1 MIFTSSNY
9 ISDKFKMITSEY
21 ILELSNVFHSGQ
33 VEAGTCIQKM
43 IGTVRTGVILKD
55 VSLEV
60 HGGELSAV
68 LGSKGTYLEGRS
80 LTTLTKFGQL
90 LITYL
95 FITLRKEFLYC
106 YRKICIPSTCPG
118 PPQAWTTH
126 LLCLIN
132 VVCERPFSLAYSL
145 RTWHTHAQA

>member
-1 MIFTSSNY
+1 
-9 ISDKFKMITSEY
+9 MITSEY

-80 LTTLTKFGQL
+80 LTTLTRFGHL

-95 FITLRKEFLYC
+95 VNIGEE
-106 YRKICIPSTCPG
+106 IP
-118 PPQAWTTH
+118 
-126 LLCLIN
+126 LLF
-132 VVCERPFSLAYSL
+132 EGKSA
-145 RTWHTHAQA
+145 

>member
-1 MIFTSSNY
+1 
-9 ISDKFKMITSEY
+9 MITSEY

-68 LGSKGTYLEGRS
+68 LGSKGNHHFTVLCFYA
-80 LTTLTKFGQL
+80 
-90 LITYL
+90 
-95 FITLRKEFLYC
+95 
-106 YRKICIPSTCPG
+106 TC
-118 PPQAWTTH
+118 
-126 LLCLIN
+126 LSF
-132 VVCERPFSLAYSL
+132 FSHVLSYISVIS
-145 RTWHTHAQA
+145 

>member
-1 MIFTSSNY
+1 
-9 ISDKFKMITSEY
+9 MITSEY

-68 LGSKGTYLEGRS
+68 LGSKGTYMRS
-80 LTTLTKFGQL
+80 NNNNVALQKNVSYPKYDRWLKF
-90 LITYL
+90 
-95 FITLRKEFLYC
+95 
-106 YRKICIPSTCPG
+106 PTCG
-118 PPQAWTTH
+118 VQ
-126 LLCLIN
+126 I
-132 VVCERPFSLAYSL
+132 FYY
-145 RTWHTHAQA
+145 Q

>member
-1 MIFTSSNY
+1 
-9 ISDKFKMITSEY
+9 MITSEY

-95 FITLRKEFLYC
+95 LFT
-106 YRKICIPSTCPG
+106 G
-118 PPQAWTTH
+118 
-126 LLCLIN
+126 
-132 VVCERPFSLAYSL
+132 
-145 RTWHTHAQA
+145 